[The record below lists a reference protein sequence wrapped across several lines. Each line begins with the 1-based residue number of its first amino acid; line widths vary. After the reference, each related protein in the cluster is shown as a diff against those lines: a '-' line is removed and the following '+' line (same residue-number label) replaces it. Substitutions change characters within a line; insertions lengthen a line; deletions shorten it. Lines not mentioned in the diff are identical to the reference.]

1 MWPCWEIPLQMLR
14 SAVTTKVIKLS
25 LIWDFFGFENHSVIG
40 LENVR
45 HLLNQSNAKPS
56 SVCGDLISN
65 VSRLSFPLKPFTKM
79 TNLNLILSPSEKNKF
94 EGSFYFLA
102 HLCFQKKVRTLQIV
116 TGSLKKKKL
125 GQLFEVINN

>member
-65 VSRLSFPLKPFTKM
+65 VSWLSFPLKPFTKM
-79 TNLNLILSPSEKNKF
+79 TNLNLLLSPSEKNKF

-102 HLCFQKKVRTLQIV
+102 HL
-116 TGSLKKKKL
+116 
-125 GQLFEVINN
+125 